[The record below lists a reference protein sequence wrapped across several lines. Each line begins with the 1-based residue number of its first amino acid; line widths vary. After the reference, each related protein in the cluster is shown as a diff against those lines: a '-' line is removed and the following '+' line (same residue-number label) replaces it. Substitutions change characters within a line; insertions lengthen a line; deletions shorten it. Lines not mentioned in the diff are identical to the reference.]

1 MCGIFGYLGP
11 QNASPILM
19 GGLERLAYRGYD
31 SSGIVIVDNDNNLNV
46 LKASGKLEN
55 LQNLS
60 ATSPVVGQC
69 GIGHTRW
76 ATHGEPTD
84 KNAHPHLSQKKN
96 IAVVH
101 NGIVEN
107 FNELKKFLI
116 AAGSHFNSDT
126 DTEVI
131 PLLIE
136 ANLEQSFS
144 FEEAVRTTVNQLRG
158 AHAIA
163 CISQSE
169 PGKIVVA
176 RKGNAGGITIGH
188 GNGESF
194 VSSDTSAL
202 VPLTTNVTY
211 IESSEMAVITST
223 ECSISS
229 LDGRAIETKTHQL
242 DIDSSAIAKGGFKH
256 FMLKEIMEQPEAATS
271 VLRGRLSFSPAKI
284 VLPSLAFATKDI
296 QSFSRAIFLGMGTSV
311 YAAQVGARY
320 LESFAQIPASV
331 ENAAEFRYRDA
342 VLNEQSL
349 VIAISQSGETAD
361 TLEALNEAK
370 SKGARTIAIT
380 NVEASAISRIAD
392 ATILMHAGPEIGV
405 ASTKTMINSMVV
417 MYLLAS
423 CFAQERKEISI
434 DESEAHVQ
442 ELSQLPALLGDA
454 IENALCTV
462 KSVAKKYAQSKRFL
476 FIGRGL
482 LEPIAREGAMKLKE
496 ISYIHAE
503 GMSAAEIKHGPIAL
517 VDEETPVIAIALDNP
532 LYEKMIVNMSQV
544 HARKG
549 SVIAIATTL
558 NSSILNEADDVLWVP
573 QCPESLQPIIATIP
587 VQMLAYEIADYLG
600 NDIDQ
605 PRNLAKSVTVE

>member
-1 MCGIFGYLGP
+1 MCGIFGYLGK
-11 QNASPILM
+11 QNATPLLLS
-19 GGLERLAYRGYD
+19 GLERLAYRGYD
-31 SSGIVIVDNDNNLNV
+31 SSGIAVAGQNNDLKV
-46 LKASGKLEN
+46 LKASGKIEN
-55 LQNLS
+55 LLKLN
-60 ATSPVVGQC
+60 AADPIEGIR

-84 KNAHPHLSQKKN
+84 INAHPHTSGLGN

-107 FNELKKFLI
+107 FNDIKKMLKASGHNFK
-116 AAGSHFNSDT
+116 SET

-136 ANLEQSFS
+136 TYLKSTPS
-144 FEEAVRTTVNQLRG
+144 LEEAVRETVNQLEG

-163 CISQSE
+163 CISSNE
-169 PGKIVVA
+169 PEQIVVA
-176 RKGNAGGITIGH
+176 RKGNAGGIAIGFRD
-188 GNGESF
+188 NEVF
-194 VSSDTSAL
+194 ISSDMAAL
-202 VPLTTNVTY
+202 VPLTSKVAY
-211 IESSEMAVITST
+211 LDSSELAVITSNK
-223 ECSISS
+223 CRIST
-229 LDGRAIETKTHQL
+229 LDGKPIETKIHEV
-242 DIDSSAIAKGGFKH
+242 DIESYAVAKGGFKH

-271 VLRGRLSFSPAKI
+271 VLRGRVSFSPTKFMLNS
-284 VLPSLAFATKDI
+284 LPFETKEI
-296 QSFSRAIFLGMGTSV
+296 LGFSRAIFLGMGTSI

-320 LESFAQIPASV
+320 LENFARVPASV
-331 ENAAEFRYRDA
+331 ENAAEFRYRDS
-342 VLNEQSL
+342 VLDEHSL
-349 VIAISQSGETAD
+349 VVAISQSGETAD
-361 TLEALNEAK
+361 TLEALSEAK

-380 NVEASAISRIAD
+380 NVEASAITRIAD
-392 ATILMHAGPEIGV
+392 ATLLMHAGPEIGV
-405 ASTKTMINSMVV
+405 ASTKTMINSMIV

-423 CFAQERKEISI
+423 YFAQERKNFSLNEV
-434 DESEAHVQ
+434 ESHVHN
-442 ELSQLPALLGDA
+442 LSKLPALLGDA

-462 KSVAKKYAQSKRFL
+462 KSVASKYAQSKRFL

-517 VDEETPVIAIALDNP
+517 VDQETPVIAIALNNP
-532 LYEKMIVNMSQV
+532 LYEKMITNMSQV

-549 SVIAIATTL
+549 NVIAIATTK
-558 NSSILNEADDVLWVP
+558 NSSILNNADDVLWVP
-573 QCPESLQPIIATIP
+573 ECPESLQPIIATIP
-587 VQMLAYEIADYLG
+587 VQMLAYEIAEHLG